1 MLDLNGILNT
11 NHSTEVKL
19 IFIVMANSKD
29 FTQLTLQ
36 DLQKQTSLS
45 ATNVK
50 KFLKTE
56 EFDIVRD
63 WANSVSKM
71 KSDDAHKYS
80 NECKLVL
87 LYLNNKT
94 KKNFRNTDSNLR
106 FIKERMKSGVTYEEM
121 VAIIDKKV
129 EDWTGDRVMEKYLRP
144 ETLFN
149 ATKFETYYAESKGEI
164 VSQQAESV
172 EVTYSEAELSIYACD

>member
-1 MLDLNGILNT
+1 MLDLSGILNT

-45 ATNVK
+45 ATNIK

-63 WANSVSKM
+63 WANSISKM
-71 KSDDAHKYS
+71 KSDDAHKY
-80 NECKLVL
+80 
-87 LYLNNKT
+87 
-94 KKNFRNTDSNLR
+94 
-106 FIKERMKSGVTYEEM
+106 
-121 VAIIDKKV
+121 
-129 EDWTGDRVMEKYLRP
+129 
-144 ETLFN
+144 
-149 ATKFETYYAESKGEI
+149 
-164 VSQQAESV
+164 
-172 EVTYSEAELSIYACD
+172 